1 VSEHPTDRMIR
12 TIDGAAADL
21 RERLEALLQSE
32 PTRSWMHAAL
42 LNCELLGLKNRDYG
56 SSFRAGT
63 RAETV
68 YGLLVRIGDKVA
80 RARKLAKAA
89 MLAEMTGSEA
99 PAPAVADEPL
109 QATLQDLACY
119 ALILQVEAGAE

>member
-1 VSEHPTDRMIR
+1 MSEHPTDRMIR

-42 LNCELLGLKNRDYG
+42 LTCELLGLKNRDYG
-56 SSFRAGT
+56 SSFCAGT

-68 YGLLVRIGDKVA
+68 YGLLVRISDKVA

-89 MLAEMTGSEA
+89 MLEDML
-99 PAPAVADEPL
+99 PAGTAFEDLPKEWVCPICY
-109 QATLQDLACY
+109 ATQDLFDP
-119 ALILQVEAGAE
+119 LD